1 MFRKPFCKVLH
12 DRLWLLEAQMLLASE
27 AAHSQG
33 FRDKLLRNRAS
44 SPVEGLIEQFF
55 ENHCS
60 EAHHRELCRNRPIRF
75 DIHNDVAH
83 FVPEDWALNRY
94 YSFSTSYARWLFV
107 TPTESGPVTKQTVTL
122 KTPPRGILSGIGI
135 FAANFTRPPFARE
148 FTLLWGVGGS
158 RGSQRNSRGNGS
170 KTGAPG
176 EIRTPDLLLRRQPLY
191 PAELRAHGS
200 GQQFTWV
207 REQAANPEGMV
218 THHP

>member
-107 TPTESGPVTKQTVTL
+107 TPTESGPDGYTQN
-122 KTPPRGILSGIGI
+122 PAEGDFEWNWHIRRQFHS
-135 FAANFTRPPFARE
+135 
-148 FTLLWGVGGS
+148 
-158 RGSQRNSRGNGS
+158 
-170 KTGAPG
+170 AP
-176 EIRTPDLLLRRQPLY
+176 IRT
-191 PAELRAHGS
+191 
-200 GQQFTWV
+200 
-207 REQAANPEGMV
+207 
-218 THHP
+218 